1 MPCLT
6 QLEEWRRTSQ
16 RPSVPSQISASW
28 NGADVMGH
36 LKTTSSGQGWDLP
49 KVTYNDCGGES
60 QGPVFHPGCLLYWVP
75 AVCRMQW
82 CSNLPLCS
90 LSHAVP
96 SVCLVQC
103 VPFFWIIITGLPRYR
118 SHHSS
123 GEPSLSPCLPGHNL
137 HSVPFLGALEHYL
150 GIFVI
155 ALILCMMWRS
165 SVSLLSAF
173 SLVHKS
179 WKVQAYFYLS
189 LYPQLLYNSR
199 CLTGAV

>member
-1 MPCLT
+1 MKWGWCHGSFEDNELRAGVRLT
-6 QLEEWRRTSQ
+6 QSHIPWLWWRISGPRL
-16 RPSVPSQISASW
+16 PSQAASCVA
-28 NGADVMGH
+28 N
-36 LKTTSSGQGWDLP
+36 
-49 KVTYNDCGGES
+49 TY
-60 QGPVFHPGCLLYWVP
+60 WAP

-96 SVCLVQC
+96 FVCLAQFA
-103 VPFFWIIITGLPRYR
+103 PFFWVIITGLPRYR

-123 GEPSLSPCLPGHNL
+123 EELSLSPCLPGHSL
-137 HSVPFLGALEHYL
+137 YSMPFLGALEHYV

-155 ALILCMMWRS
+155 ALILCLIWRS

-173 SLVHKS
+173 SLVYKS

-189 LYPQLLYNSR
+189 LYPSFF
-199 CLTGAV
+199 TIPDA